1 MAIKVAINKSIGTV
15 QWQFSD
21 GRIQTAHAERL
32 HPAIRAYAALHGIKQ
47 KCGDAM
53 ALSAEDYGGRV
64 PEQAK
69 FDELKSMIEFLESG
83 LDQWNQVRVGSG
95 RVSQLEQDRALLMRA
110 LELAGIAFKAEKIAA
125 LKGNQITAML
135 VSEKLAESVALIR
148 LEQTRDVDT
157 EALFTELE

>member
-21 GRIQTAHAERL
+21 GRTQTAHAERL

-83 LDQWNQVRVGSG
+83 LDQWNQVRVG

>member
-1 MAIKVAINKSIGTV
+1 
-15 QWQFSD
+15 
-21 GRIQTAHAERL
+21 
-32 HPAIRAYAALHGIKQ
+32 LHGIKQ

-64 PEQAK
+64 PEEAK
-69 FDELKSMIEFLESG
+69 FAALGEMIGFLESG
-83 LDQWNQVRVGSG
+83 LDQWNQVRTG